1 MDWTPIT
8 VAAIAAAIPGLL
20 ALWSARNKTG
30 FDEQESYYRSI
41 REDVSE
47 SFERIDKLQAR
58 LDLLE
63 GYVTDL
69 EAYVD
74 ELQRLMRAAGLQPP
88 PRPRRPGRPQ

>member
-1 MDWTPIT
+1 M
-8 VAAIAAAIPGLL
+8 AAAIPGLL
-20 ALWSARNKTG
+20 ALWQARNKAG

-41 REDVSE
+41 REDVTE

-74 ELQRLMRAAGLQPP
+74 VLQRLMRDAGLQPP
-88 PRPRRPGRPQ
+88 PRPARPRRSQ